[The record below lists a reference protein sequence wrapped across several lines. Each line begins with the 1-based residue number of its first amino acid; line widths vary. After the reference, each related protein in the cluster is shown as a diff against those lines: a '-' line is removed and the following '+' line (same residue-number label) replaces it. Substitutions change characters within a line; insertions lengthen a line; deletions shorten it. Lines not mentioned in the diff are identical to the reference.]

1 MSPKC
6 SLHAC
11 VCADG
16 SYVPPMLLFA
26 GNDTDTPCL
35 GNSMGSGKVAAK
47 FTRCGKQTQQS
58 FRWWLDNVF
67 IPHVNE
73 KRAEGDWALVILD
86 NHSSHTGT
94 DTIRWLIRQ
103 KILIWFPVTNS
114 TQFTMP
120 LDVSVFGPLKQIS
133 AKIRNTEY
141 DELKSYNDQVVA
153 LTMKMVEEAFTK
165 RTITKGFIEAGYIR
179 GDESPENIP
188 PVKVEALLEHMKP
201 LADLRQEMLEATE
214 PYTLDHPILLPEVGQ
229 AILESR
235 LRELKLEKL
244 KRMYESCFRRGKTS
258 IAKVS
263 ASSGEMADEVWA
275 ADIEKIENF
284 AKEDKK
290 QQKIAA
296 EEAKNDRARKARE
309 RKEEKSEKHKE
320 ILKARHEMRDN
331 NKLEIELRK
340 KDSKNRLLELKL
352 KSALKTIE
360 KMKST
365 SKKRKKKDEPS
376 PKSKKRK
383 VAVSSG

>member
-1 MSPKC
+1 MK
-6 SLHAC
+6 
-11 VCADG
+11 
-16 SYVPPMLLFA
+16 
-26 GNDTDTPCL
+26 
-35 GNSMGSGKVAAK
+35 
-47 FTRCGKQTQQS
+47 
-58 FRWWLDNVF
+58 
-67 IPHVNE
+67 E
-73 KRAEGDWALVILD
+73 
-86 NHSSHTGT
+86 
-94 DTIRWLIRQ
+94 LI
-103 KILIWFPVTNS
+103 
-114 TQFTMP
+114 
-120 LDVSVFGPLKQIS
+120 
-133 AKIRNTEY
+133 A
-141 DELKSYNDQVVA
+141 
-153 LTMKMVEEAFTK
+153 KMVEEAFTK
-165 RTITKGFIEAGYIR
+165 RTITEGFMEAGYIR

-201 LADLRQEMLEATE
+201 LADLRQEMLEATKAN
-214 PYTLDHPILLPEVGQ
+214 TLDHPILVPEVGQ